1 MRCDVKINGE
11 LIKAIIDT
19 GASVSVITNKLRKEL
34 EIPITRKSKEVL
46 VAANGEK
53 VVVIGETEMEIEIE
67 EWIIPIEV
75 RIVESKDKT
84 LLIGINTLE
93 NLEASINIKNRIL
106 KIEIEDEEIEIP
118 IEYKRNKASNFEKE
132 VYEEVSE
139 EEEGYDAFEE
149 PEYKEFM
156 TMSENKDNDL
166 GEEMVFAGTAERH

>member
-1 MRCDVKINGE
+1 MQIC
-11 LIKAIIDT
+11 T
-19 GASVSVITNKLRKEL
+19 
-34 EIPITRKSKEVL
+34 
-46 VAANGEK
+46 
-53 VVVIGETEMEIEIE
+53 
-67 EWIIPIEV
+67 
-75 RIVESKDKT
+75 IVESKDKT

-93 NLEASINIKNRIL
+93 NLEASINMENRIL

-132 VYEEVSE
+132 VYEEESE

-156 TMSENKDNDL
+156 TMSENKENDL